1 MVRPGSRVGR
11 SISMATSRLDEWP
24 LSRKRVTASG
34 NRTRLTAC
42 SDIPA
47 GLCTFMTNLPQE
59 DIIESIPED
68 AILIIGAGHFG
79 GRAARLL
86 SNESKAPLFIVDLD
100 KKSLSQLKNLPLKM
114 IECDGI
120 LFLIKYYHFLNPS
133 NTIVPAV
140 PLHLAYEWVKGYLK
154 SSRVIKMTRVPD
166 DIKPLLPHTWQ
177 GSEGSLL
184 VSYADFEC
192 PDDCPEPE
200 YCTVTGERRDN
211 PLHDLLSHVTLPG
224 FKTHVIRSHQ
234 LAPGLGGYKL
244 RDLTELAERLSEA
257 GEGKWL
263 LGTSCRCHGIVTA
276 IEIYQAQTV

>member
-1 MVRPGSRVGR
+1 MRD
-11 SISMATSRLDEWP
+11 LYD
-24 LSRKRVTASG
+24 KH
-34 NRTRLTAC
+34 
-42 SDIPA
+42 IP
-47 GLCTFMTNLPQE
+47 E
-59 DIIESIPED
+59 EIPED

-100 KKSLSQLKNLPLKM
+100 KKSLSQLEDLPVKR
-114 IECDGI
+114 IVYDGT
-120 LFLIKYYHFLNPS
+120 LFLVKYYHLLNPS
-133 NTIVPAV
+133 NIIVPAI
-140 PLHLAYEWVKGYLK
+140 PLHLAYVWVKRYLE
-154 SSRVIKMTRVPD
+154 SSRLINMIDVPD
-166 DIKPLLPHTWQ
+166 EIKPLLPFTWQ

-211 PLHDLLSHVTLPG
+211 PLHDLLGHVRLPG

-244 RDLTELAERLSEA
+244 RALTGLAERLSES
-257 GEGKWL
+257 ERGKWL

-276 IEIYQAQTV
+276 IEIYQTQTV

>member
-1 MVRPGSRVGR
+1 M
-11 SISMATSRLDEWP
+11 E
-24 LSRKRVTASG
+24 
-34 NRTRLTAC
+34 
-42 SDIPA
+42 
-47 GLCTFMTNLPQE
+47 E
-59 DIIESIPED
+59 IPED

-86 SNESKAPLFIVDLD
+86 SNESKAPLFIVDVD
-100 KKSLSQLKNLPLKM
+100 QKSLSQLEGLPLKR
-114 IECDGI
+114 IAYDGI
-120 LFLIKYYHFLNPS
+120 LFLVKYYHALNPS

-140 PLHLAYEWVKGYLK
+140 PLHLAYEWVKGYLE
-154 SSRVIKMTRVPD
+154 SSHVINMIQVPD
-166 DIKPLLPHTWQ
+166 DIKPLLHHTWE

-211 PLHDLLSHVTLPG
+211 PLHDLLGHVRLPG

-244 RDLTELAERLSEA
+244 RDLTGLAERLSEA
-257 GEGKWL
+257 ETGKWL

-276 IEIYQAQTV
+276 VESYQA